1 MTDPPTSTL
10 PDARAAHEPTPKS
23 GSAATAFC
31 TAWFLPAT
39 TARRTAGLG
48 LGWAYLVHLIAAVAA
63 VLLVCVLVAWGES
76 TPPVRLVE
84 IVDRLGR
91 LSSQLVRQY
100 ERFPGS
106 MIAATASTILGV
118 ELGFLLLTALITAWG
133 ARDESLRA
141 SFVWALRQTWLHTAD
156 VLPAIL
162 LVGCLSIAYQ
172 RAYLAWSRSYSLDRV
187 AHMVQPPSP
196 PGPRATT
203 QTLRDYERQME
214 EFNRNPQE
222 YFQTFNDRWE
232 RAQRQRPAF
241 VNYGGAVIGA
251 ACIGSAAWLLWALF
265 RAVGISR
272 ATPPIARPP
281 MCETCGYDLTAA
293 AMDGRCPE
301 CGEPVAHSLA
311 PEVRPGAI
319 DEACRKRSRLGALGA
334 CAMDAIFYPRQFGR
348 RIRLLSPTTE
358 YRVLLAIELP
368 ILFVMGGAG
377 MVLCIIAMNRGQLQ
391 PDDIETLSIVAPIVG
406 GLTVLFCLFVAVG
419 SASAVGAVHWIR
431 EKRNLMSG
439 TIQVAAYASPYFL
452 AWVAFAALTGA
463 LGLALD
469 ETYRELRRNRA
480 LGVDPEALAVIV
492 WLGLNVIWLA
502 GYLWIVACGTAAAR
516 YANR

>member
-1 MTDPPTSTL
+1 MTDHSKSSL
-10 PDARAAHEPTPKS
+10 PDAREAHEPTPKS
-23 GSAATAFC
+23 GSA
-31 TAWFLPAT
+31 T
-39 TARRTAGLG
+39 TARRTAGLA
-48 LGWAYLVHLIAAVAA
+48 LRWAFLAHVVAALAA
-63 VLLVCVLVAWGES
+63 VLLISVLVAWSES
-76 TPPVRLVE
+76 TPPVALDQ
-84 IVDRLGR
+84 IADRLGR
-91 LSSQLVRQY
+91 LSRQLVRQY

-106 MIAATASTILGV
+106 MIAATASTIIGV

-133 ARDESLRA
+133 ARDEPVRA
-141 SFVWALRQTWLHTAD
+141 SFVWALRQTWLHTAQ

-162 LVGCLSIAYQ
+162 LVGCLSIAYG
-172 RAYLAWSRSYSLDRV
+172 RASSAWWRSHSPVIVPR
-187 AHMVQPPSP
+187 MVQPPSP
-196 PGPRATT
+196 GPAATT
-203 QTLRDYERQME
+203 QALRDYQSQME
-214 EFNRNPQE
+214 ELNRKQQE
-222 YFQTFNDRWE
+222 YFQ
-232 RAQRQRPAF
+232 AQWDQIRRNRPAF
-241 VNYGGAVIGA
+241 VMYGGVLIGA
-251 ACIGSAAWLLWALF
+251 ACIGSIAWILWALF

-272 ATPPIARPP
+272 VTPPIARSP